1 MQPSCRDIIAHLP
14 MTASGQLKQHHLF
27 TKQLDAAGKP
37 LWNEGGN
44 AGPRFDGLKHL
55 LPSGNCTM
63 LYIGGNVEGAD
74 GHCIQ
79 CVRASACRIAQY

>member
-37 LWNEGGN
+37 
-44 AGPRFDGLKHL
+44 
-55 LPSGNCTM
+55 
-63 LYIGGNVEGAD
+63 
-74 GHCIQ
+74 
-79 CVRASACRIAQY
+79 